1 MTAEIGTHVARPGG
15 AHAASSYVDWP
26 AIFAGATLAAALS
39 IILLSFGGAIG
50 LSTVSPYSGEGAS
63 ATWVAIAAGVWFVWT
78 MVSSFGAGAYVT
90 GRLRG
95 RIGDATPHE
104 VEARDGA
111 HGLVVWAVG
120 ALVGITLAAS
130 GVAGSLSM
138 GAKAVGASASAVTE
152 AAPEY
157 YSDLVLRGDAPGT
170 EIDADTASEVAG
182 ILRRGIAMGE
192 IVERDQERLSA
203 IVAANTGLVPEA
215 ASARVDAAIAE
226 IDDAT
231 ETAMAAA
238 EKARVA
244 GVIFG
249 FLVAA
254 SLLASGVAAYAA
266 AAAGGRHRDDGL
278 GFDAFAARR

>member
-1 MTAEIGTHVARPGG
+1 MTTEIGAQVARPRV
-15 AHAASSYVDWP
+15 AESTASYVDWG
-26 AIFAGATLAAALS
+26 AIIAGSVLAAALS

-50 LSTVSPYSGEGAS
+50 LSTVSPRSGEGAS
-63 ATWVAIAAGVWFVWT
+63 AVWIAIAAGVWFVWT

-95 RIGDATPHE
+95 RIGDATPPE

-120 ALVGITLAAS
+120 ALVGITLAAA
-130 GVAGSLSM
+130 GVSGSLSI
-138 GAKAVGASASAVTE
+138 GAKTVGAGAAVVAE

-157 YSDLVLRGDAPGT
+157 YSDLVLRNENAGA
-170 EIDADTASEVAG
+170 EIDAAAASEVAG
-182 ILRRGIAMGE
+182 ILRRGIAVGE
-192 IVERDQERLSA
+192 IVERDQQRLSA
-203 IVAANTGLVPEA
+203 IVASSAGIAPEA
-215 ASARVDAAIAE
+215 AAARVDEALSE
-226 IDDAT
+226 IDDAR
-231 ETAMAAA
+231 ETAVETA
-238 EKARVA
+238 ERARVA

-254 SLLASGVAAYAA
+254 SLLASGVAAFAC
-266 AAAGGRHRDDGL
+266 AAAGGRHRDEGL